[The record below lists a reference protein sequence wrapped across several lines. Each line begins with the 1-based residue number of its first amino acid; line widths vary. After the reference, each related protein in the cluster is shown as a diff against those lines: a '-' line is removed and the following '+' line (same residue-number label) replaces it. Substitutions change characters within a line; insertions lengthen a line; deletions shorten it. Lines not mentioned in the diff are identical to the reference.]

1 VVERLLRKP
10 TAAAACTFEV
20 LNFSVMGYSSYDEA
34 LMLRYLAVNFG
45 PHVVIIGYVLN
56 DPEVDPVQPLHAY
69 FVKPPWWKPYRL
81 LGLISQVETTWDQK
95 RLGEDYY
102 VYLHHPGRRKWQSVV
117 DAAVDGTSTR
127 PCRTPT
133 PRPVAEKR
141 SPC

>member
-1 VVERLLRKP
+1 
-10 TAAAACTFEV
+10 
-20 LNFSVMGYSSYDEA
+20 
-34 LMLRYLAVNFG
+34 MLRYLAVNFG